1 MFRHPK
7 KSETFN
13 VKDIWIGDQVELVD
27 TEGRIVAR
35 LPAKDVKTLDV
46 IGRITG
52 NSNEL
57 HILFPEPVACDWNPG
72 AGQLHCERRLPEA
85 AVMQ

>member
-35 LPAKDVKTLDV
+35 LPVKAIKTLDAS
-46 IGRITG
+46 GRITG
-52 NSNEL
+52 NSDEF
-57 HILFPEPVACDWNPG
+57 HILFPEPVTCDWDPH
-72 AGQLHCERRLPEA
+72 AGHLRCERHLEPP